1 MERVYE
7 NKPFFRGESAD
18 FSAIVGAVSS
28 SVHGRSVSDF
38 DFSNCILLPG
48 FADVHV
54 HFREPGFS
62 YKETMASGSASAARG
77 GYTTVCTMPNLAPVP
92 DCLEN
97 LEVQLELI
105 RKQARLRVIPYG
117 AITCGEQGKK
127 LADMAAMA
135 PYVVGFSDDGR
146 GVMDAGMMREAME
159 IAASLGKMIVA
170 HCEDTTLIEKG
181 GCIHDGEYARKNG
194 FVGISSES
202 EWKQLERDLML
213 AQDVGC
219 SYHMCHLSTKESA
232 ELIRQAKKAGVDATC
247 ETAPHYLLLDD
258 SCLQD
263 EGRFKMNPPLR
274 SAADR
279 EALLEAC
286 VDGTIDMIATDHAPH
301 GAEEKAKGLRGSV
314 MGIVGL
320 ETAFPLLYTYL
331 VKPGHMSLERVSEMM
346 SLAPAKRFGLERS
359 MEEDFCVYDL
369 GCEYPIDP
377 AEFASMGRATPFA
390 GWKVYGRNRLTVCGK
405 NMIYSDLQEERDNA

>member
-7 NKPFFRGESAD
+7 NKPFFRGESAE
-18 FSAIVGAVSS
+18 FSAIVGAVPS

-38 DFSNCILLPG
+38 DYSNCILFPG

-62 YKETMASGSASAARG
+62 YKETMASGSRSAARG

-105 RKQARLRVIPYG
+105 RKQAAVRVIPYG

-127 LADMAAMA
+127 LADMEAMA
-135 PYVVGFSDDGR
+135 PYVIGFSDDGR

-159 IAASLGKMIVA
+159 IAKSLGKMIVA

-181 GCIHDGEYARKNG
+181 GCIHAGEYARKNG

-213 AQDVGC
+213 AQDIGC

-232 ELIRQAKKAGVDATC
+232 ELIRQAKRAGVDATC

-274 SAADR
+274 AKADR
-279 EALLEAC
+279 EALIEGVL
-286 VDGTIDMIATDHAPH
+286 DGTIDILATDHAPH
-301 GAEEKAKGLRGSV
+301 TAEEKSRGLKGSP
-314 MGIVGL
+314 MGVVGL
-320 ETAFPLLYTYL
+320 ETAFAIMYTKL
-331 VKPGHMSLERVSEMM
+331 VKEGIMSLERLLRMLCDAPCARFGIGTARIAEGEKADLTVFDVSE
-346 SLAPAKRFGLERS
+346 
-359 MEEDFCVYDL
+359 
-369 GCEYPIDP
+369 EYVIDP
-377 AEFASMGRATPFA
+377 NEFASMGRATPFDGERVSGRCKMTMA
-390 GWKVYGRNRLTVCGK
+390 GGKIVYSR
-405 NMIYSDLQEERDNA
+405 

>member
-1 MERVYE
+1 MARMHE
-7 NKPFFRGESAD
+7 NNRFFHSESAE
-18 FSAIVGAVSS
+18 FSAIVGGISS
-28 SVHGRSVSDF
+28 SVNGRSVSDF
-38 DFSNCILLPG
+38 HFSNCILIPG

-62 YKETMASGSASAARG
+62 YKETMASGCASAARG
-77 GYTTVCTMPNLAPVP
+77 GYTTVATMPNLSPVP
-92 DCLEN
+92 DSMSN
-97 LEVQLELI
+97 LQVQLDLI
-105 RKQARLRVIPYG
+105 AKHANLRVIPYG
-117 AITCGEQGKK
+117 AITVGEQGRE

-135 PYVVGFSDDGR
+135 PYVLAYSDDGR

-159 IAASLGKMIVA
+159 IAKSLGKMIVA

-181 GCIHDGEYARKNG
+181 GCIHAGEYARRNG

-219 SYHMCHLSTKESA
+219 GYHMCHLSTKESA
-232 ELIRQAKKAGVDATC
+232 ELIRQAKKAGIDATC
-247 ETAPHYLLLDD
+247 ETAPHYLILDD

-274 SAADR
+274 AADDR
-279 EALLEAC
+279 EALVEASL
-286 VDGTIDMIATDHAPH
+286 DGTIDMIATDHAPH

-320 ETAFPLLYTYL
+320 DTAFPLMYTYL
-331 VKPGHMSLERVSEMM
+331 VKPGHMSMDRLVDMM
-346 SLAPAKRFGLERS
+346 SLAPAKRFGLERPI
-359 MEEDFCVYDL
+359 EEDFCVFDL
-369 GCEYPIDP
+369 GCEYTVDP
-377 AEFASMGRATPFA
+377 AEFHSMGRATPFA

-405 NMIYSDLQEERDNA
+405 NIIYSDLQEERNNA